1 MEFKKGDRV
10 YYKKEN
16 KTGTITGEKRLLS
29 STGIIKYAVNFDG
42 QIMNISE
49 TALKLEQEDHGDMF
63 TRFKNRRFD
72 TFTRFRQLITHIRIG
87 GELTDIVYSM
97 NYGDVEFLPHQ
108 FKPVFKFI
116 TSTSHRLLIAD
127 EVGLGKTIEAL
138 YIWRE
143 LQARSDAR
151 RLLVVTPASLTEK
164 WSNDMMTHFG
174 IDALSATARDVYE
187 KSLRALNDHSTSFEL
202 VISIQS
208 LRKRSNL
215 KETNPLFRLH
225 EMFKEGL
232 NDGRK
237 FFDLVII
244 DEAHSLINKNS
255 SNYHLAEI
263 LRDLSHNMI
272 LLSATPVNNKSDD
285 LFNLLSLMSPS
296 DFKSKGQFDYLFNNN
311 RNIVRLS
318 NLLEPH
324 PTDFSKTLIKAS
336 ELIDTILAHSRQGQD
351 SYFKE
356 LQLNLK
362 ETLKSDDKRRE
373 AYEKV
378 RSRFF
383 YDNYITRTRKKDVMK
398 TTIRSAQTAQ
408 FRMTE
413 KEKEIYDNCSSW
425 LEERMDRIRVD
436 ANKKRSKIFPFVLMA
451 RQREMDSSL
460 PAAIARWNRILKENI
475 AEIIDD
481 EIISDYYDKAED
493 DSNEEKP
500 SGYESIPRICLDLSD
515 DELRELKENDSK
527 YKTFLEVIKEHTTQ
541 VNEDGEINKII
552 VFSFFRETLEYLY
565 KRLWNDGFSTIMIKG
580 GMRREEKID
589 AISKFRDSN
598 EYQIFLSSE
607 VGAEGLDM
615 QFANME
621 INYDLPWN
629 PMRLEQRIGRIDRIG
644 QKSEKIFIINLF
656 CKNTISDRI
665 RFDLYSKINIFK
677 ESIGELDDI
686 MGETVMRIEKNLLSP
701 SLTDAQKTAQA
712 EAEINRIC
720 NNMRDQKKLEEEAGI
735 SKAYSNRIL
744 EGIGKTEQN
753 RKYISRVDL
762 INYMK
767 DFCENTGH
775 GSNLIQD
782 KKNPE
787 IWHFIFSGEDRTSFQ
802 EYAIKNNYP
811 YGFSSRDDI
820 DCTFPQGARTKAR
833 CCIDVNHP
841 LIKWMHECNS
851 TIFDKNINNCYALSI
866 ERNKIDHKR
875 FPSNIY
881 VFYIFKEM
889 LYGIR
894 NQNELIISIC
904 DGKGNLLEKNDSEFL
919 LGEALFKGKNTPDLS
934 SMMKRSDSSYITGA
948 LQICKDN
955 ADTIEDKLCADF
967 SRDNADLYNTMY
979 ASIEKDYDEKIQKEE
994 ISIEKYEDESFNTED
1009 KEEKRNIESKI
1020 KRNKTNIQKYMKDK
1034 AANLKALE
1042 KREQI
1047 ESVANGIAVGII
1059 FIE

>member
-1 MEFKKGDRV
+1 MEFQKGDRV

-16 KTGTITGEKRLLS
+16 KTGTITGEKQVLS
-29 STGIIKYAVNFDG
+29 STNTIKYVVDFDG
-42 QIMNISE
+42 QIMSISE
-49 TALKLEQEDHGDMF
+49 TALKLVLEEHGDMF
-63 TRFKNRRFD
+63 TRFKARQFD
-72 TFTRFRQLITHIRIG
+72 TFNKFRQLITHIRIG

-151 RLLVVTPASLTEK
+151 RLLVVAPASLTEK
-164 WSNDMMTHFG
+164 WCNDMMVHFG
-174 IDALSATARDVYE
+174 IDALYADPSDIYE
-187 KSLRALNDHSTSFEL
+187 KIRKALNDQSASFEL
-202 VISIQS
+202 VTSIQG
-208 LRKRSNL
+208 LRKRNGL
-215 KETNPLFRLH
+215 KTTTPLFQLH
-225 EMFKEGL
+225 EMFEKEL
-232 NDGRK
+232 DEERK
-237 FFDLVII
+237 LFDLVVI
-244 DEAHSLINKNS
+244 DEAHSLINNKS
-255 SNYHLAEI
+255 SNYHLAET

-272 LLSATPVNNKSDD
+272 LLSATPVNNTSED
-285 LFNLLSLMSPS
+285 LFNLLSLMAPT
-296 DFKSKGQFDYLFNNN
+296 DFRSKFQFDYLFNNN
-311 RNIVRLS
+311 RNVVRLS
-318 NLLEPH
+318 NILEPH
-324 PTDFSKTLIKAS
+324 PANFEGTISKAS
-336 ELIDTILAHSRQGQD
+336 ELLDTIVMHSRQGQD

-356 LQLNLK
+356 LKLTLR
-362 ETLKSDDKRRE
+362 ETLESDDKRRE

-398 TTIRSAQTAQ
+398 SSIRSAQTAQ

-425 LEERMDRIRVD
+425 LEKRMDGITGS
-436 ANKKRSKIFPFVLMA
+436 NKKYNKIFPFVLMA

-460 PAAIARWNRILKENI
+460 PAAITRWKRILSENPSD
-475 AEIIDD
+475 IIDD
-481 EIISDYYDKAED
+481 EIISDFYDKTEEYDRAED
-493 DSNEEKP
+493 KN
-500 SGYESIPRICLDLSD
+500 SGFESIPRICLNLSD
-515 DELRELKENDSK
+515 NDLRELKKNDNK
-527 YKTFLEVIKEHTTQ
+527 YKTFLEVIKNHTVQENASKNT
-541 VNEDGEINKII
+541 NKII

-580 GMRREEKID
+580 GMKRKEKED
-589 AISKFRDSN
+589 AINRFRDSD
-598 EYQIFLSSE
+598 EYQILLSSE

-644 QKSEKIFIINLF
+644 QKSEKVFIVNLF

-665 RFDLYSKINIFK
+665 RFDLYEKINIFK
-677 ESIGELDDI
+677 DSIGELDDI
-686 MGETVMRIEKNLLSP
+686 MGETVMKIEKKLLSS

-720 NNMRDQKKLEEEAGI
+720 NNMRNQKKLEEEAGI

-744 EGIGKTEQN
+744 EGIGKAEQN
-753 RKYISRVDL
+753 KKYISRADL

-775 GSNLIQD
+775 GSDFRQD
-782 KKNPE
+782 KRNPE
-787 IWHFIFSGEDRTSFQ
+787 VWHFIFSDKDRAFFR
-802 EYAIKNNYP
+802 EYAMKNNIA

-820 DCTFPQGARTKAR
+820 DCTFPQGTRTKAR

-841 LIKWMHECNS
+841 LIKWMHEYNNAV
-851 TIFDKNINNCYALSI
+851 FDKNINNCYALSI
-866 ERNKIDHKR
+866 EKEIIDRKR

-889 LYGIR
+889 LFGIR
-894 NQNELIISIC
+894 NQKELIISIC
-904 DGKGNLLEKNDSEFL
+904 NKNGAILERDDSEFL
-919 LGEALFKGKNTPDLS
+919 LGEILFKGKNTTNLF
-934 SMMKRSDSSYITGA
+934 SMLKDSDTPLIDRA
-948 LQICKDN
+948 IQICKAN
-955 ADTIEDKLCADF
+955 ANSIEDKLCANF

-979 ASIEKDYDEKIQKEE
+979 ASIEKDYDGKILKEE
-994 ISIEKYEDESFNTED
+994 SNIERYEDELCNTED
-1009 KEEKRNIESKI
+1009 EKKRHKIEIRI
-1020 KRNKTNIQKYMKDK
+1020 KMSKTNIRKLTKEKEVD
-1034 AANLKALE
+1034 LIALE
-1042 KREQI
+1042 DREQT
-1047 ESVANGIAVGII
+1047 ESVATGIAVGII
-1059 FIE
+1059 FIK